1 MKTLTLKQFLIALAV
16 FTLLLCLAY
25 LPKITH
31 VGYLQDDWNTLFVT
45 ENRGPGELVFHYS
58 IDRPLRGY
66 FSLLEVR
73 LFGTNLP
80 FYIITAFLWRLVDTV
95 VVFLLLMFVW
105 PENWLAN
112 LLVSSLTLIYPAFH
126 EQVNVYEYQAHL
138 FSRMCVQISILL
150 SLIAFSFRKWWL
162 KSLGLVSSI
171 MLALLSYGLMEYY
184 VGMEVLRL
192 ALFMVLY
199 HRTRQQT
206 QWFKAAAFEA
216 PFVVSAVGFLVWR
229 LFFFES
235 KRASVDASGML
246 SAYSSP
252 VPMVLE
258 NLRDLVL
265 NYYRLVISAFYKP
278 LLVFGKYLDA
288 SDWVVGV
295 LLALLAGFL
304 MVFVCYKLLR
314 DDNPEQKTEKGPAF
328 PLTLILVGLAGC
340 VGALVPVIFGGR
352 EITYTVTGDRFSY
365 PGSVSAAI
373 LLVGLIW
380 LLRPYWLRV
389 SMVAVLIF
397 FSVLTQFSNDVIFE
411 KNGDQTRAV
420 WWQMS
425 WRAPQLKPTTMLTGH
440 IYLGILDED
449 YTLWGPANLIYYP
462 GNRDVVITAEVL
474 DPTTAPLFEDGKKAL
489 AERKGIEFE
498 KDFGNLLV
506 LSKTENACLHLIDGQ
521 HPEYSQ
527 ADDAILRQ
535 VGGLSQLGRIDVNSD
550 YTPTPRKDLFGSEP
564 PHDWCYYYQKAQLAR
579 QQRNWQAVA
588 TLGDEAIGVG
598 HSPNDPMEWLV
609 FMQAF
614 AYTGDEHYQA
624 TLAAVTADAYSRKEA
639 CAVFQTYTTEMSE
652 TVTAAVH
659 ETLLKDVCATG
670 K

>member
-16 FTLLLCLAY
+16 FTVLLCLAY

-31 VGYLQDDWNTLFVT
+31 VGYLQDDWNVIFVA
-45 ENRGPGELVFHYS
+45 EQEGPGSLVFHYS

-66 FSLLEVR
+66 FALAEYR
-73 LFGTNLP
+73 LFGTSIPAYVIL
-80 FYIITAFLWRLVDTV
+80 AMLWRLLDA
-95 VVFLLLMFVW
+95 FFIYLLMHLVW
-105 PENWLAN
+105 PKKHILSLSIASLA
-112 LLVSSLTLIYPAFH
+112 LIYPGFH
-126 EQVNVYEYQAHL
+126 EQVHMFDYQAHL
-138 FSRMCVQISILL
+138 FSHMCLDLSILL
-150 SLIAFSFRKWWL
+150 STAALLSKRKVAQWGGIVGAL
-162 KSLGLVSSI
+162 L
-171 MLALLSYGLMEYY
+171 LAQLSYGLMDVYI
-184 VGMEVLRL
+184 GMEATRL
-192 ALFMVLY
+192 AVFVAV
-199 HRTRQQT
+199 TWQQSGVHLWRKT
-206 QWFKAAAFEA
+206 TFHTLIYLLGASAFTY
-216 PFVVSAVGFLVWR
+216 WR
-229 LFFFES
+229 LFLFTSRRE
-235 KRASVDASGML
+235 SVDAGAML
-246 SAYSSP
+246 SGYHNLGLKL
-252 VPMVLE
+252 LE
-258 NLRDLVL
+258 NVSAIITNL
-265 NYYRLVISAFYKP
+265 YRLVISAFYKP

-314 DDNPEQKTEKGPAF
+314 DDNREQKTEKGPAF

-380 LLRPYWLRV
+380 LLRPYWLRA
-389 SMVAVLIF
+389 SIIAVLVF
-397 FSVLTQFSNDVIFE
+397 LSVLTQFSNDVIFE

-474 DPTTAPLFEDGKKAL
+474 DPTTVTLFEDGKKAL

-535 VGGLSQLGRIDVNSD
+535 VGELSQLGRIDVNSD
-550 YTPTPRKDLFGSEP
+550 YAPAPRKDLFGSEP
-564 PHDWCYYYQKAQLAR
+564 PHDWCYYYQMAQLAR

-588 TLGDEAIGVG
+588 TLGDEAIGAG
-598 HSPNDPMEWLV
+598 HAPNDPMEWLV

-624 TLAAVTADAYSRKEA
+624 TLAAVTADAYSHKEA
-639 CAVFQTYTTEMSE
+639 CTVFQTYTTEMGG
-652 TVTAAVH
+652 TVMAAAH